1 MVTEKQ
7 PFLLSLEIDMKFT
20 VFIGVVGLSLL
31 SGLASANPPSP
42 YAGQEARDIK
52 ALSAQEVQD
61 YLAGKGM
68 GLAKAAEL
76 NGYPGPMHVLELAE
90 SLNLSAEQKART
102 QELFASMKK
111 NAVDLGRRLIDEERK
126 LDKLFA
132 SRSVSPGTL
141 NAALERIGKLQ
152 AQIRQAHLQ
161 AHLTQTEILSEIQTA
176 KYVELRGYGSH
187 PAGHGEQHHKH

>member
-1 MVTEKQ
+1 
-7 PFLLSLEIDMKFT
+7 MKRT
-20 VFIGVVGLSLL
+20 ALIGVVGLSLL
-31 SGLASANPPSP
+31 SGLVSANPPSP
-42 YAGQEARDIK
+42 YAGQETRDIK

-61 YLAGKGM
+61 TLAGKGM

-141 NAALERIGKLQ
+141 NASLERIGKLQ

-161 AHLTQTEILSEIQTA
+161 AHLTQTEILSETQTA
-176 KYVELRGYGSH
+176 KYVELRGYGSN